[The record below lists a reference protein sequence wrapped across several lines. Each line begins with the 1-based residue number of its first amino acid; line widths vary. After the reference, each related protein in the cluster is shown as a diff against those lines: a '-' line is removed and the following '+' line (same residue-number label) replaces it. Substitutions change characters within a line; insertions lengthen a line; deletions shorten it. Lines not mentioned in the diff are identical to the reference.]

1 MLDTT
6 AGYAVSVIEDD
17 EIALLQP
24 CPSCGATLA
33 PSGVCLEVGACVSA
47 DAAAVRGAYGAPS
60 SFRAWTASGSVD

>member
-6 AGYAVSVIEDD
+6 AGYAVAVLDED

-24 CPSCGATLA
+24 CASCGVTLPPA
-33 PSGVCLEVGACVSA
+33 GVCLEIGTCATA
-47 DAAAVRGAYGAPS
+47 DLAATRGATGAPS